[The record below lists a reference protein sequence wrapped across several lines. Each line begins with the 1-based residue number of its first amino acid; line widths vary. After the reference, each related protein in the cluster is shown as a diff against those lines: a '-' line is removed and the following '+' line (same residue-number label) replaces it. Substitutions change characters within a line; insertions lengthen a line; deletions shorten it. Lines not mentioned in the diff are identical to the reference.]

1 MRSKW
6 TLAGSSA
13 CILAS
18 SPSSTATTA
27 SCVSSHPPLFFFAPL
42 FWPLAL
48 LRACLH
54 LLVRETISSWSFLYT
69 SYHPDSHLRPTLM
82 RRGAM
87 GFAGLAPRISKQMR
101 QDATHLRH
109 PENYLSLRRFVASL
123 AHTHMFAV
131 IRNSLNLRSRCYIPM
146 LM

>member
-27 SCVSSHPPLFFFAPL
+27 SCVSSHPPFLRSSL

-48 LRACLH
+48 LRACLY
-54 LLVRETISSWSFLYT
+54 LLVHETISSWSFVYT

-82 RRGAM
+82 RGGAM

-123 AHTHMFAV
+123 AHTRMFAV
-131 IRNSLNLRSRCYIPM
+131 IRNSLNLRSPCYIPM